1 MLESDANELK
11 FWLYL
16 LLVVLNLDTFSYFF
30 QPQFTYSTM
39 EIMMSALCGL
49 YKRVSRGS
57 PGELASHMRTRTLL
71 GALAPDVLTQGP
83 LELVL

>member
-16 LLVVLNLDTFSYFF
+16 LLVVLNLGTFSYFF
-30 QPQFTYSTM
+30 KPQFTYSTM
-39 EIMMSALCGL
+39 EIMEIMMSALGGL

-71 GALAPDVLTQGP
+71 GALAPALF
-83 LELVL
+83 